1 MNAKQVLIAAAI
13 TFAGSAAFA
22 VEATQ
27 FDPEPS
33 TLTRAQVKA
42 ELAQARM
49 DGTLMSRGEVTEFHD
64 TVVSTRSVAEVRAE
78 ARIAAHEHKFNELYV
93 GA

>member
-1 MNAKQVLIAAAI
+1 
-13 TFAGSAAFA
+13 
-22 VEATQ
+22 
-27 FDPEPS
+27 
-33 TLTRAQVKA
+33 
-42 ELAQARM
+42 M